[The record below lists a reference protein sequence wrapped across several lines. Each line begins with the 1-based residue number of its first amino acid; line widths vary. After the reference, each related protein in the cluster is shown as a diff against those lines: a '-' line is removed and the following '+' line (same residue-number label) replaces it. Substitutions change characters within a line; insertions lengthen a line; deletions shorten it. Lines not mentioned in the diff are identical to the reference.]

1 MTTGRD
7 ASEPSPVAPPA
18 TPRSASIPGLDR
30 PFDLL
35 VIGGGINGCGLARD
49 AALRGMSVALLE
61 MGDFGAA
68 TTGAS
73 SGMIHGGV
81 RYLLY
86 DPDTTRLACEDS
98 GLIARIASHLIF
110 RIPFIC
116 PVLGR
121 SRGKR
126 RGVPLPLM
134 EVFLRLYG
142 RYSPLKGGKPS
153 CRLSRDECLALEPGL
168 SHEITGGVTL
178 DEWGVDAARL
188 ALENALDAADHGAV
202 VRNGVAIRE
211 LLRGPDG
218 GVIGALVRDA
228 RSGTSQ
234 EVRARCVVNATGP
247 WSERTAALAGAK
259 VRLRPAKGVHLVFER
274 RLTSA
279 GLVFS
284 GLDGRQLF
292 LIPHERETWI
302 GTTDDDYFGDP
313 GDIPIHHDEVQ
324 YLLHSAEQ
332 VFPSIRRYRLAR
344 AFAGVRPTLFA
355 GGRYEDELS
364 REHRIF
370 DHARDGAPGL
380 LSLAGGKL
388 ASYRVMCEE
397 TVDAVVRQLGGQ
409 HYSDCTS
416 GQVLLPGAGDLED
429 PAELAREFAVSELAV
444 RRLQRRHGSST
455 RQVLTPC
462 LSSPEL
468 AMVVCRG
475 EPVLAAEIVWAVN
488 HEMAHDLGD
497 VSRRTRLGLGAC
509 GGVDCVLTAAR
520 ITGELMGWDSGQ
532 RREEARRFLRQRRR
546 ERTPVLGGV
555 DMAAEELRRAA
566 LERLAGL

>member
-1 MTTGRD
+1 MTTRRD
-7 ASEPSPVAPPA
+7 STEQSPASLPA
-18 TPRSASIPGLDR
+18 TPRSTSIPGLDG

-86 DPDTTRLACEDS
+86 DPDTTRLACEDA
-98 GLIARIASHLIF
+98 GRIAHIASHLIF

-116 PVLGR
+116 PVLGHT
-121 SRGKR
+121 RGKR

-153 CRLSRDECLALEPGL
+153 SRLSRDECLSLEPGL
-168 SHEITGGVTL
+168 SEDITGAVTL

-188 ALENALDAADHGAV
+188 TLENALSAAEHGAV
-202 VRNGVAIRE
+202 VRNGVAVRE

-218 GVIGALVRDA
+218 GVIGALVRDS
-228 RSGTSQ
+228 RSGASQ

-274 RLTSA
+274 RITSV

-324 YLLHSAEQ
+324 YLLHSVEQ
-332 VFPSIRRYRLAR
+332 VFPTIRSYRLVR
-344 AFAGVRPTLFA
+344 AFAGIRPTLFA
-355 GGRYEDELS
+355 EGRYEDELS

-370 DHARDGAPGL
+370 DHASDGAPGL

-388 ASYRVMCEE
+388 ASYRIMGEE
-397 TVDAVVRQLGGQ
+397 TVDEVARHLGGQ
-409 HYSDCTS
+409 HYSECTS
-416 GQVLLPGAGDLED
+416 GQVLLAGAGELESS
-429 PAELAREFAVSELAV
+429 AELSREFNVSELAV
-444 RRLQRRHGSST
+444 RRLQRRHGSQT

-462 LSSPEL
+462 LASPEL
-468 AMVVCRG
+468 AMVVCRC
-475 EPVLAAEIVWAVN
+475 EPMLAAEIVWAVN
-488 HEMAHDLGD
+488 HEMARDLSD
-497 VSRRTRLGLGAC
+497 VARRTRMGLGAC
-509 GGVDCVLTAAR
+509 QGVDCVLSAAR
-520 ITGELMGWDSGQ
+520 VTGELLGWDFEQ
-532 RREEARRFLRQRRR
+532 RREEARLFLTRRRR

-555 DMAAEELRRAA
+555 DLAAEELRRGA
-566 LERLAGL
+566 LDCLAGL